1 MTRTEFAEG
10 IALLTST
17 VGRQMPDE
25 QVAAWYAMLKGLS
38 AEQLRTGIVKTLQT
52 HQFAGFPP
60 IGTVLSNCNT
70 AGTIGSPKDRSLLAW
85 HDARKCISRVGP
97 GDSID
102 FDDPLINAVIRALGG
117 WPSFCRVE
125 TSKIQWLE
133 KDFREMYAALACCTL
148 CEDQTRRLPGQFEI
162 DHSRDGYTA
171 ERVRVQHVKC
181 LTSGGDAKEWIAL
194 EMGEQ
199 TRPPARLVS
208 ELAKSLTLSTDSPDG
223 RTDDGA
229 RLAEPASSKSTE
241 DSHDLRNHTSRCRAA
256 S

>member
-10 IALLTST
+10 IALLTAT

-25 QVAAWYAMLKGLS
+25 QLAAWFAMLKDLS
-38 AEQLRTGIVKTLQT
+38 AEQLRRGIVKTLQT

-60 IGTVLSNCNT
+60 IGSVLSNCNT
-70 AGTIGSPKDRSLLAW
+70 AGTIGSLKDRSLLAW

-117 WPSFCRVE
+117 WPSFCQVE

-133 KDFREMYAALACCTL
+133 KDFREMYAALACCPL
-148 CEDQTRRLPGQFEI
+148 REDQTRRLSGQFEI
-162 DHSRDGYTA
+162 NHSRDGYTA
-171 ERVRVQHVKC
+171 EPVRIQHVRC
-181 LTSGGDAKEWIAL
+181 LTGGGDANEWISL

-199 TRPPARLVS
+199 TRPPARIVS
-208 ELAKSLTLSTDSPDG
+208 ELARSLPLSTDSPDG
-223 RTDDGA
+223 RTDGGA
-229 RLAEPASSKSTE
+229 RLAEPVSTFPTE
-241 DSHDLRNHTSRCRAA
+241 DSHDLRNHSSRCCAA